1 MHLSRLH
8 RGQSHRRWD
17 QGISENPSSQSMT
30 HDTYDTCFHKIFSR
44 AHAGKTYIYFKKK
57 IIKEKVIKTRCH
69 ICHVSHLSHESTY
82 HKWTTHHLEP
92 LIILN
97 HSSSWTRDFL
107 NTRFFLN
114 TNNSN
119 NTNNFLH
126 MELLERGRTRISRI
140 SRIFVRGGAL
150 TWGTNRTNIFI
161 LHTDLTD
168 LTDLPMLRMAHGYLF
183 WFVI

>member
-17 QGISENPSSQSMT
+17 QGISESPSSQSMT

-97 HSSSWTRDFL
+97 TSFFWTRITRITRIIFCTWNYLREDAHGSHESHGSLFAAVRSHEERIARIFL
-107 NTRFFLN
+107 FC
-114 TNNSN
+114 
-119 NTNNFLH
+119 
-126 MELLERGRTRISRI
+126 TRISQI
-140 SRIFVRGGAL
+140 SRICQCFA
-150 TWGTNRTNIFI
+150 W
-161 LHTDLTD
+161 LTD
-168 LTDLPMLRMAHGYLF
+168 IFFDLSF
-183 WFVI
+183 KT

>member
-82 HKWTTHHLEP
+82 HNEP

-97 HSSSWTRDFL
+97 HPSFWTRDFFEHVFFW
-107 NTRFFLN
+107 TRITRITRIFL
-114 TNNSN
+114 S
-119 NTNNFLH
+119 
-126 MELLERGRTRISRI
+126 TRISQI
-140 SRIFVRGGAL
+140 SRICQCFA
-150 TWGTNRTNIFI
+150 W
-161 LHTDLTD
+161 LTD
-168 LTDLPMLRMAHGYLF
+168 IFFDLSFKPQQVNNHNES
-183 WFVI
+183 ITTTSQ

>member
-69 ICHVSHLSHESTY
+69 ICHVSHISHEFTY

-92 LIILN
+92 L
-97 HSSSWTRDFL
+97 
-107 NTRFFLN
+107 

-126 MELLERGRTRISRI
+126 MELLERGRTQISRI

-150 TWGTNRTNIFI
+150 TWGTNRTNIFK
-161 LHTDLTD
+161 HTDLT
-168 LTDLPMLRMAHGYLF
+168 LPMPRMAHGHVF

>member
-82 HKWTTHHLEP
+82 HKWTTHHFEP

-97 HSSSWTRDFL
+97 TRFFEHE
-107 NTRFFLN
+107 FFLN

-140 SRIFVRGGAL
+140 SRIFVRSGAL
-150 TWGTNRTNIFI
+150 TWGTNRTNIFK
-161 LHTDLTD
+161 HTDLTD

>member
-82 HKWTTHHLEP
+82 HKWTTHHLE
-92 LIILN
+92 
-97 HSSSWTRDFL
+97 HSSFWTTHHLEHEIFWTRITRITRIFL
-107 NTRFFLN
+107 
-114 TNNSN
+114 S
-119 NTNNFLH
+119 
-126 MELLERGRTRISRI
+126 TRISRI
-140 SRIFVRGGAL
+140 SRICQCFA
-150 TWGTNRTNIFI
+150 W
-161 LHTDLTD
+161 LTD
-168 LTDLPMLRMAHGYLF
+168 IFFDLSFKPQQVNNHNES
-183 WFVI
+183 ITTTSQ

>member
-82 HKWTTHHLEP
+82 HKWTTYHLEP

-97 HSSSWTRDFL
+97 THHFEHEI
-107 NTRFFLN
+107 FFN
-114 TNNSN
+114 TNNAN
-119 NTNNFLH
+119 NTN
-126 MELLERGRTRISRI
+126 
-140 SRIFVRGGAL
+140 IFK
-150 TWGTNRTNIFI
+150 
-161 LHTDLTD
+161 HTDLTD
-168 LTDLPMLRMAHGYLF
+168 LCSRRCAHMRNESHEYIYFAHGSHRSHGSANASHGSRISFL
-183 WFVI
+183 ICHLKHNKSITTTSQ

>member
-1 MHLSRLH
+1 
-8 RGQSHRRWD
+8 
-17 QGISENPSSQSMT
+17 MT
-30 HDTYDTCFHKIFSR
+30 DDTYDTCFYKISSR
-44 AHAGKTYIYFKKK
+44 AQEKQIIYFKKK

-97 HSSSWTRDFL
+97 
-107 NTRFFLN
+107 TRFFLN
-114 TNNSN
+114 TNNAN

-161 LHTDLTD
+161 SHTD
-168 LTDLPMLRMAHGYLF
+168 LTDLPMLRMAHGHLF